1 MVEDCE
7 AVTHRE
13 GVLLA
18 AREFETQGNHC
29 DSGQARETLGGPLDR
44 TLICHPSG
52 VKQKAEWKPGR
63 RSTRLAK
70 PGS

>member
-7 AVTHRE
+7 AVTQRE
-13 GVLLA
+13 GVFLA

-29 DSGQARETLGGPLDR
+29 DSGRAGEILGGPLGR

-52 VKQKAEWKPGR
+52 VKQKAG
-63 RSTRLAK
+63 
-70 PGS
+70 